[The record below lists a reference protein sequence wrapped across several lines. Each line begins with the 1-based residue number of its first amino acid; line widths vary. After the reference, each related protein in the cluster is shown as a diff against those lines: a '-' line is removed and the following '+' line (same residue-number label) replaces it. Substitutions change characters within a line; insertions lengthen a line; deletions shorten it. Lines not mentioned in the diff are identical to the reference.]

1 MLRALTVRNLA
12 VVERADVD
20 FAPGLNLV
28 TGETGAGKSL
38 LVDAIALL
46 LGTRADLDVIRQGA
60 EAARVEGVFDL
71 SPALSELLAGMG
83 LGAEDGE
90 LVVRR
95 EIRRERSRAFLN
107 DSPVS
112 VESLRRIGTYLGEV
126 HGQGAHQSL
135 LQDTVQRRLL
145 DEWTGLGRRVGE
157 VGGLHGSLREAEERL
172 ARLRADEGERERR
185 LDTLEFQ
192 IAELEGASLRPGE
205 MDALQVERD
214 LLRNAERLREL
225 SGGALE
231 LLSEGEG
238 AAIERVGQA
247 LRSLEEAAGLCGA
260 SPLVA
265 AVKELQPALAHLQ
278 DAGAEVASWT
288 SGLESDPSHLEE
300 VEERL
305 ASLERI
311 VRKYGGSEEEAAAF
325 LESARRERDALL
337 EEGTSA
343 EGLAEEVETRKSAY
357 AEAAA
362 LLSEQRRGGAR
373 RLAKR
378 VEEELRALDISR
390 ARFEIG
396 VEAVGG
402 PGSGIRVEGREVAP
416 GPEGVDRVEFQI
428 STNVGMEPRPLNR
441 IASGGE
447 LARVMLALRCVGAQG
462 DEPRT
467 LVFDEVDAGVGG
479 RAAESL
485 ASRLRGLAAHHQVLC
500 VTHLPQVAARGDL
513 HLAVRKRASRGRT
526 LVQVARVEGEKRV
539 EEVARMLGGEPA
551 ALRHARELVREELP

>member
-1 MLRALTVRNLA
+1 
-12 VVERADVD
+12 VVERADLD

-60 EAARVEGVFDL
+60 DAARVEGIFDL
-71 SPALSELLAGMG
+71 SPPLRELLSGMG

-95 EIRRERSRAFLN
+95 EIRRDRSRAFLN
-107 DSPVS
+107 ESPVS
-112 VESLRRIGTYLGEV
+112 VESLRKVGAWLGEV

-135 LQDTVQRRLL
+135 LLETVQRRLL
-145 DEWTGLGRRVGE
+145 DGWAALAKSADETARLYT
-157 VGGLHGSLREAEERL
+157 SLKDAEERL
-172 ARLRADEGERERR
+172 ARLRADEGERARR

-192 IAELEGASLRPGE
+192 IGELEAISPRAGE
-205 MDALQVERD
+205 VDALRVERD
-214 LLRNAERLREL
+214 LLRNAETLREL

-231 LLSEGEG
+231 LLSEGDG
-238 AAIERVGQA
+238 AAMERVGGA
-247 LRSLEEAAGLCGA
+247 LLSLEEAAGLCGA
-260 SPLVA
+260 SALLE

-278 DAGAEVASWT
+278 DASAGVASWV
-288 SGLESDPSHLEE
+288 SGLESDPGRLAE

-305 ASLERI
+305 VALGR
-311 VRKYGGSEEEAAAF
+311 VLRKYGGGEEAAEAF
-325 LESARRERDALL
+325 LEAARRDRDALL
-337 EEGTSA
+337 VDGTSA
-343 EGLAEEVETRKSAY
+343 EGLAEEVERRRSAY
-357 AEAAA
+357 TEIAAR
-362 LLSEQRRGGAR
+362 LSERRRKGAK
-373 RLAKR
+373 RLARR
-378 VEEELRALDISR
+378 VEEELRALDLPR
-390 ARFEIG
+390 ARFEVRVDP
-396 VEAVGG
+396 VEA
-402 PGSGIRVEGREVAP
+402 PGSGIRIEEREVAA

-428 STNVGMEPRPLNR
+428 STNIGMEPRPLSR

-447 LARVMLALRCVGAQG
+447 LARVMLALRCLGAREEG
-462 DEPRT
+462 PRT

-485 ASRLRGLAAHHQVLC
+485 ASRLRELAAHHQVLC
-500 VTHLPQVAARGDL
+500 VTHLPQVAARADL

-551 ALRHARELVREELP
+551 AVRHARELVREELQ